1 MRCQQRVE
9 DFPEEENIKIEAK
22 NWKWEQIKATT
33 VLLTES
39 SHFSSQRDFGLLQ
52 QVRVFLIPLMVKRIL

>member
-39 SHFSSQRDFGLLQ
+39 GHFSSQRDFGLLQ
-52 QVRVFLIPLMVKRIL
+52 